1 MEYQRGTSKEA
12 LTVAEYDNQQSDD
25 STNAQADIYNDV
37 SDEQKNWQRQLNRAR
52 EQNKELLKGYLE
64 LGETKAALTRVEGA
78 VESLIDHFAQTGY
91 DDSPLTGVKDSL
103 SQQRQADTS
112 MLMHRTQI
120 ADILH
125 DKDSTWDAEQ
135 MAEARTKWDSGDYAG
150 ALSSVQSAF
159 AQPVE
164 NIDAE
169 VERRVQERLREAGR
183 GVDSGSSVSAGT
195 RRMTL
200 TDAES
205 VSPGMSDDQLAAH
218 ADSVLD
224 QFFSRR
230 N

>member
-1 MEYQRGTSKEA
+1 M
-12 LTVAEYDNQQSDD
+12 AEYDNQQSDD

-78 VESLIDHFAQTGY
+78 VESLIDHFAQTGS
-91 DDSPLTGVKDSL
+91 DDSPLTGVMDSL

>member
-1 MEYQRGTSKEA
+1 M
-12 LTVAEYDNQQSDD
+12 AEYDNQQSDD

>member
-1 MEYQRGTSKEA
+1 M
-12 LTVAEYDNQQSDD
+12 AEYDNQQSDD

-52 EQNKELLKGYLE
+52 EQNKELLTGSLE

-91 DDSPLTGVKDSL
+91 VDSPLTGVKDSL

>member
-1 MEYQRGTSKEA
+1 M
-12 LTVAEYDNQQSDD
+12 AEYDNQQSDD
-25 STNAQADIYNDV
+25 STNAQADIYDDV

-135 MAEARTKWDSGDYAG
+135 MAEARTKWDAGDYAG

-200 TDAES
+200 SDAES

-230 N
+230 